1 MINFLDH
8 HQNPIADLNTL
19 IRELGAG
26 NEVFI
31 NDRKTEEL
39 IRLQWESQNGLYRKQ
54 VIVEGNYAHDLKQ
67 VLSYVDGN
75 DRERAELKWFD
86 GVRFHNWF

>member
-8 HQNPIADLNTL
+8 YQNPIADLNTL
-19 IRELGAG
+19 IKELGAG

-39 IRLQWESQNGLYRKQ
+39 IRLQWEARIGKYRKQ
-54 VIVEGNYAHDLKQ
+54 IIVGKKYAHDLKQ
-67 VLSYVDGN
+67 ILNYVDGD

-86 GVRFHNWF
+86 GVISHNWF